1 MNTKKNK
8 FEIDAIA
15 RLYMIQKRILKEYD
29 LGLTYRTKEQLEN
42 ARRLIKKVTL
52 IMNDLDESSKFIIKN
67 EIVLGKKGSWYYGFL
82 SVPTYYR
89 HRNKA
94 YKDFL
99 TYMEQ

>member
-15 RLYMIQKRILKEYD
+15 RLFMIQKRILKEYD
-29 LGLTYRTKEQLEN
+29 LGLTYRTSEQLEN
-42 ARRLIKKVTL
+42 ARKLIKKVNL

-67 EIVLGKKGSWYYGFL
+67 EIVLGKKGSWYFGYL

-94 YKDFL
+94 YKAFL
-99 TYMEQ
+99 EYMEQ

>member
-1 MNTKKNK
+1 MDTKKNK

-15 RLYMIQKRILKEYD
+15 RHFMIQKRIVKEYD
-29 LGLTYRTKEQLEN
+29 LGVSFRTKDQLDY
-42 ARRLIKKVTL
+42 AKRLMKKVSL
-52 IMNDLDESSKFIIKN
+52 IMNDLDEASKFIIKN
-67 EIVLGKKGSWYYGFL
+67 EVVLGKKGTWYYGYL

-99 TYMEQ
+99 EYMEQ